1 MVPSG
6 SIIGVDVS
14 SCQLV
19 AAWANNKQPLQTI
32 ANQRNPIIA
41 WLKRLPGSSIIGMEA
56 TGRYHQT
63 LADEAVKRG
72 LLVYLINPKHLA
84 AYARGVGRRGK
95 TDPIDAQLIARY
107 IDRERSHLHPYTP
120 PTALQR
126 QLRDLLSQR
135 ANLVRHSSAIR
146 QNLLVTA
153 TSSARLKHSRGR
165 AVQALATLIAEIDTE
180 LKRLFAAHDQLE
192 SRRKRLQGIVG
203 IGYLNSVALTHRF
216 DRTAFA
222 NSDAVVAAYGL
233 DPRPRESGNYC
244 GRRHLTKQGNPEDR
258 RLIYLAAQSAAKT
271 RLFKPLYLALL
282 TKGFATTQAIIIIAR
297 KLLRIAF
304 AVWKSNTDFDASRLA
319 FQTCKK
325 P

>member
-1 MVPSG
+1 MIPSV

-14 SCQLV
+14 SRELV
-19 AAWANNKQPLQTI
+19 AAWANSKHPLQSI
-32 ANQRNPIIA
+32 ANRRNDILA
-41 WLKRLPGSSIIGMEA
+41 WLAHLPEGSIIGMEA

-63 LADEAVKRG
+63 LADEAVKHG
-72 LLVYLINPKHLA
+72 LLVYLINPKQLS

-107 IDRERSHLHPYTP
+107 IDRERNQLHPYTP

-135 ANLVRHSSAIR
+135 ASLVRHSSAIQ
-146 QNLLVTA
+146 QNLQA
-153 TSSARLKHSRGR
+153 TSATSTGLKRARNK
-165 AVQALATLIAEIDTE
+165 AVQGLAALIAEIDTE
-180 LKRLFAAHDQLE
+180 LKRLFASHAEIE
-192 SRRKRLQGIVG
+192 SRRKLLQGIVG

-233 DPRPRESGNYC
+233 DPRPKESGNYF
-244 GRRHLTKQGNPEDR
+244 GKRHLTKQGNPEDR
-258 RLIYLAAQSAAKT
+258 RLIYLAAQSAAKS
-271 RLFKPLYLALL
+271 RLFNPLYRTLL
-282 TKGFATTQAIIIIAR
+282 TKGLATTQAIIIIAR

-304 AVWKSNTDFDASRLA
+304 AVWKSNAPFDPSRLA